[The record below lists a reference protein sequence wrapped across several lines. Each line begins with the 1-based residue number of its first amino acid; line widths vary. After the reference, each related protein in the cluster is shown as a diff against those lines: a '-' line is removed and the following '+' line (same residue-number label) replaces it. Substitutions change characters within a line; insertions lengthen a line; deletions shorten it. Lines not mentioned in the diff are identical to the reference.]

1 MKRIVL
7 LDTHAIIHR
16 AYHALPDFRS
26 SDGTPTGALYGLCN
40 MVSSIIRELK
50 PDYIFACYDL
60 PGKTFRHDAYE
71 DYKGTRKKG
80 DDDLITQL
88 ISSREVIESLSIPIY
103 DAPGYEADDVIGTIS
118 KQFGKKDV
126 YDVIIASGDM
136 DTLQL
141 IEDKH
146 IRVFTLKKGI
156 TDTVLL
162 DEKAIVDRFGFE
174 PIYIQD
180 YKALRGDVS
189 DNIPGVP
196 GVGEKTATILIQK
209 FKTIENLYKVLKKD
223 ESKVKEAG
231 VTDRIIKILKE
242 NEDGAIFSKMLA
254 SIRID
259 APVKVTLPEKHWNES
274 FNKEKAEECFKK
286 YEFRTMM
293 SRFDP
298 NYVKPEKPTTDKKSK
313 AKKSEDGEVGEVKKT
328 TTKSKGGVDLFSEP
342 IDETRFEEAKLMV
355 FLLNS
360 EKTNPDLET
369 ILTFADTETFDEA
382 YTELVKR
389 LKKEPKLLWLYENM
403 DRPLIDIVSL
413 MKKRGMKMDREYLN
427 ILSTNIR
434 NELFVLEE
442 DITKIAGEKFNLNS
456 PKQLSQLLFER
467 LALPTKGLKKR
478 KDGLY
483 STDVDTLNKFID
495 VHPIISKML
504 EYRELE
510 KLRSTYIDAW
520 IELLDSNDELHPT
533 FILTGAA
540 TGRFASQ
547 NPGVQNIPVRGAR
560 GKELRRA
567 FIARPGYTLVA
578 FDYSQI
584 ELRALAILSQ
594 DPSLIEVFREGHD
607 IHAEVASRVY
617 GLPPEE
623 ITKDMRR
630 HAKVINFGVLY
641 GMGST
646 ALAKE
651 MGVPRNEAKDF
662 IDKYFSQFPKI
673 AVYLDNVLS
682 SARKLGYTETLFGR
696 RRYIPNIKSNIP
708 FLRAMAERMAGN
720 APIQGTAT
728 ADIIRNALVNVYKM
742 FDKNGYKDKAYA
754 ILQIHDELVFEIED
768 SVLRDACEDIKE
780 TMEMP
785 IDKMF
790 IKSMETVPI
799 LTEKHIGKNWG
810 DMV

>member
-1 MKRIVL
+1 MQKRIVL

-16 AYHALPDFRS
+16 AYHALPDFRA

-88 ISSREVIESLSIPIY
+88 ISSRELMESLSIPIY

-118 KQFGKKDV
+118 KQFGKKDT

-162 DEKAIVDRFGFE
+162 DEDAVVERFGFE

-180 YKALRGDVS
+180 YKALRGDAS

-209 FKTIENLYKVLKKD
+209 YKTIENLYKVLSKKED
-223 ESKVKEAG
+223 EVKSLPGITE
-231 VTDRIIKILKE
+231 RIIRILKE
-242 NEDGAIFSKMLA
+242 NEEGAVFSKMLA
-254 SIRID
+254 SIRTD
-259 APVKVTLPEKHWNES
+259 APIKVKLPENHWNES
-274 FNKEKAEECFKK
+274 FDKEKAETCFKK
-286 YEFRTMM
+286 YEFRTVMA
-293 SRFDP
+293 RFDP
-298 NYVKPEKPTTDKKSK
+298 NYVKPEKNTISKNTKPKKETTVEK
-313 AKKSEDGEVGEVKKT
+313 GVKKQNT
-328 TTKSKGGVDLFSEP
+328 TDLFSVP
-342 IDETRFEEAKLMV
+342 VDETKLEEAKLMV
-355 FLLNS
+355 WLLNS
-360 EKTNPDLET
+360 EKTNPDLNM
-369 ILTFADTETFDEA
+369 ILDSAGLDDFDSAHE
-382 YTELVKR
+382 EILRR
-389 LKKEPKLLWLYENM
+389 LKKEPKLFWLYNNM
-403 DRPLIDIVSL
+403 DRPLIEIVAL

-434 NELFVLEE
+434 NELAVLEK
-442 DITKIAGEKFNLNS
+442 DIIKIAGEEFNLNS
-456 PKQLSQLLFER
+456 PKQLSQILFEK

-483 STDVDTLNKFID
+483 STDVDTLNKFVD
-495 VHPIISKML
+495 VHPIINKML

-520 IELLDSNDELHPT
+520 IELLDKNNELHPT

-547 NPGVQNIPVRGAR
+547 NPGVQNIPVRGSR
-560 GKELRRA
+560 GMELRRA
-567 FIARPGYTLVA
+567 FIARPDYSLVA

-594 DPSLIEVFREGHD
+594 DPSLINVFKQGND

-617 GLPPEE
+617 GVPPNE

-651 MGVPRNEAKDF
+651 MGVSRNEAKDF
-662 IDKYFSQFPKI
+662 IDKYFSQFPRV
-673 AVYLDNVLS
+673 AMYLESVLAD
-682 SARKLGYTETLFGR
+682 ARKNGYTETLYGR

-708 FLRAMAERMAGN
+708 FLRSMAERMAGN

-728 ADIIRNALVNVYKM
+728 ADLIRNALVNIHNM
-742 FDKNGYKDKAYA
+742 FVEKNYQDKAYI
-754 ILQIHDELVFEIED
+754 ILQIHDELVFEIHD
-768 SVLRDACEDIKE
+768 SVLEKVSQDIKE
-780 TMEMP
+780 IMEKP

-790 IKSMETVPI
+790 IKDLETVPI
-799 LTEKHIGKNWG
+799 LVEKHVGKNWG